1 MNETL
6 LIQVKLSFPKIYKL
20 KNIYNCICM
29 TSLLPV
35 GRCIN
40 MDPSL
45 TYLVTSQTQ
54 FIRFGQFFWLNL

>member
-1 MNETL
+1 
-6 LIQVKLSFPKIYKL
+6 
-20 KNIYNCICM
+20 M

-54 FIRFGQFFWLNL
+54 FIRFGQFLGPQSVITKYTIR